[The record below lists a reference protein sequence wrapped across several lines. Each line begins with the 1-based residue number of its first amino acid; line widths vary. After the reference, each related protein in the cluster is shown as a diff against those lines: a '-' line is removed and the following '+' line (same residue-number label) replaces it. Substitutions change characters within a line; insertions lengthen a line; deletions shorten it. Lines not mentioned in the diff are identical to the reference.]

1 MSNNWPTA
9 PLIKVVRGKEYDEP
23 VRDALAA
30 RSRDDEYLLATGPRA
45 GNSILRKAPSDDI
58 DDWKEVTAV
67 PTAAL
72 EELKKAWH
80 GDGEYTPKGIKT
92 LGDAMDPILSY
103 LPADKPSAL
112 DQAVTDTKNIGARG
126 ILDDFPLNDRI
137 SLLLAAV
144 RDTHTGEDLRY
155 RLAWVVRLAYT
166 WADLEDPSRDAL
178 EEISKLAARILAEG
192 RVNQIDVANLTCWV
206 GDIAAAASDEK
217 SPRPSLNVLGA
228 RALAWAAQTIE
239 EEDR

>member
-1 MSNNWPTA
+1 MTDLPTA

-30 RSRDDEYLLATGPRA
+30 RSKDDEYLLATGPRA
-45 GNSILRKAPSDDI
+45 GNSIPRKAPSDDI
-58 DDWKEVTAV
+58 DDWEEVTAV

-72 EELKKAWH
+72 KRLRDERGRETSLHNLRTAI
-80 GDGEYTPKGIKT
+80 DDVLE
-92 LGDAMDPILSY
+92 S

-112 DQAVTDTKNIGARG
+112 DRAVTDTKNIGARG
-126 ILDDFPLNDRI
+126 IMEDFTLNDRI

-155 RLAWVVRLAYT
+155 RLAWIVRLAYT

-178 EEISKLAARILAEG
+178 EEISEHAARILTEG

-206 GDIAAAASDEK
+206 GDIAAAASGEK
-217 SPRPSLNVLGA
+217 SPRPSLIVLGA
-228 RALAWAAQTIE
+228 RALAWAAEIIE
-239 EEDR
+239 EEDK

>member
-9 PLIKVVRGKEYDEP
+9 PLIRVVRGREYDEP
-23 VRDALAA
+23 VRDVLAT

-45 GNSILRKAPSDDI
+45 GNSILRKASSDDI
-58 DDWKEVTAV
+58 DEWEEVAAV

-72 EELKKAWH
+72 KRLQ
-80 GDGEYTPKGIKT
+80 
-92 LGDAMDPILSY
+92 DAFRGVDMTSALVAALQEVTSH
-103 LPADKPSAL
+103 LPADKPGAL

-126 ILDDFPLNDRI
+126 ILDDFSLNDRI

-155 RLAWVVRLAYT
+155 RLAWVARLAYT
-166 WADLEDPSRDAL
+166 WADLEDPSQGAL
-178 EEISKLAARILAEG
+178 EQISEHAARILTEG

-206 GDIAAAASDEK
+206 GDIAAAASGEK
-217 SPRPSLNVLGA
+217 SPRPSLIVLGA

-239 EEDR
+239 EEDRGDD

>member
-1 MSNNWPTA
+1 MTNWPDK
-9 PLIKVVRGKEYDEP
+9 PLIRVVRGREYDEP
-23 VRDALAA
+23 VRDVLAT
-30 RSRDDEYLLATGPRA
+30 RTGDDEYLLATGPRA
-45 GNSILRKAPSDDI
+45 GRSILRKASSDDI
-58 DDWKEVTAV
+58 DEWEEVTAV

-72 EELKKAWH
+72 KRLQ
-80 GDGEYTPKGIKT
+80 
-92 LGDAMDPILSY
+92 DAFRGVDMTSALVAALQAVTSH

-112 DQAVTDTKNIGARG
+112 DQAVTNAKNIGARG
-126 ILDDFPLNDRI
+126 ILEDFTLNDRI

-155 RLAWVVRLAYT
+155 RLAWVARLAYT
-166 WADLEDPSRDAL
+166 WADLEDPSQDAL
-178 EEISKLAARILAEG
+178 EEISEHAARILTEG

-206 GDIAAAASDEK
+206 GDIAAAASGEK
-217 SPRPSLNVLGA
+217 SPRPSLIVLGA

>member
-1 MSNNWPTA
+1 MSTWPDK
-9 PLIKVVRGKEYDEP
+9 PLIRVVRGREYDEP
-23 VRDALAA
+23 VRDVLAT

-45 GNSILRKAPSDDI
+45 GNSILRKASSDDI
-58 DDWKEVTAV
+58 DEWEEVTAV

-72 EELKKAWH
+72 KRLQGAFRGVDMVSSLVAAVQDVTSH
-80 GDGEYTPKGIKT
+80 
-92 LGDAMDPILSY
+92 
-103 LPADKPSAL
+103 LPADKPSSL
-112 DQAVTDTKNIGARG
+112 DQAVTDTKNIGALG
-126 ILDDFPLNDRI
+126 ILEDFTLNDRI

-178 EEISKLAARILAEG
+178 EGIRNRAATEVGRCGGDLATLARQAGDVAGSTSEG
-192 RVNQIDVANLTCWV
+192 R
-206 GDIAAAASDEK
+206 
-217 SPRPSLNVLGA
+217 SPRSALIALGS

-239 EEDR
+239 EEDK